1 MRRARAFLLGLA
13 LALTGCAHYQ
23 LGTGG
28 TPSFASLYVA
38 PVMDKAHIPQAQ
50 VVTTSQIRDAFE
62 KDGRVSLLDATRG
75 ADATLEVTL
84 VGYTRQIAANR
95 DGVFAGSNVISS
107 VTDTGLAREFVITLT
122 ARCTLRDNRT
132 GKALFTDRMVSVK
145 KNAMTDNGNPEAL
158 PETNQLQSE
167 YNTLPILARALADQL
182 THTVLDV
189 W

>member
-1 MRRARAFLLGLA
+1 MRRAWALLLALA

-38 PVMDKAHIPQAQ
+38 PVLDKAHLPQAQ

-62 KDGRVSLLDATRG
+62 KDGRVSLVDATQG
-75 ADATLEVTL
+75 ADATLEVVL
-84 VGYTRQIAANR
+84 VGYDREIAANR
-95 DGVFAGSNVISS
+95 DGVAAGSNQIQS
-107 VTDTGLAREFVITLT
+107 VTDAGLAREFVITLT

-132 GKALFTDRMVSVK
+132 GKTLFTDRMVSVK
-145 KNAMTDNGNPEAL
+145 KNVMTDNGNPEAL
-158 PETNQLQSE
+158 PEGDQLQSE
-167 YNTLPILARALADQL
+167 YNSLPLLARALADQL